1 MRLIFPG
8 INGPTVPLNRRRT
21 KKALKILI
29 KIRKNLI
36 ITISTFRNVMH
47 YKVIK
52 MSVLAGKRT
61 MNELLEV
68 MTKNGMKKRKLVPL
82 DLCYWP

>member
-1 MRLIFPG
+1 
-8 INGPTVPLNRRRT
+8 
-21 KKALKILI
+21 
-29 KIRKNLI
+29 
-36 ITISTFRNVMH
+36 MH

-68 MTKNGMKKRKLVPL
+68 MTKNGMKKENWFLLICVIGRNSDILKLVL
-82 DLCYWP
+82 IMQSNCIEVFCISFIAL

>member
-1 MRLIFPG
+1 
-8 INGPTVPLNRRRT
+8 
-21 KKALKILI
+21 
-29 KIRKNLI
+29 
-36 ITISTFRNVMH
+36 MH

-61 MNELLEV
+61 MSELLEV